1 MTILRRADQEESSP
15 MAGGKSLMMAGA
27 STGAAMATVGDLM
40 IEPGVR
46 SGYHLHP
53 NTEEA
58 IFVVEGE
65 LEFRV
70 GTSRFRASTGDCVL
84 APQGIGHGLENVGD
98 TPARLIT
105 IYPTAEP
112 AREALDDVEYTD
124 GPPGATVYVRSNNE
138 PYEFMA
144 GISRFDM
151 VGDFLGSASLYL
163 SELIFQPGSIAPNHY
178 HPTHEESMFCLEG
191 DLVAVYADENNV
203 ALEAGDCFTCEV
215 GIRHGIYNTS
225 SAPAR
230 LLAIHPVLNPPPRID
245 VE

>member
-27 STGAAMATVGDLM
+27 STGAAMATVGDLT

-124 GPPGATVYVRSNNE
+124 GPPVATVYVRSNNE

-163 SELIFQPGSIAPNHY
+163 SELIFEPGSIAPNHY
-178 HPTHEESMFCLEG
+178 HPGHEESMFCLEG

-203 ALEAGDCFTCEV
+203 ALAAGDCFTCEV

-225 SAPAR
+225 SKPAR

>member
-27 STGAAMATVGDLM
+27 STGAAMATVGDLT

-53 NTEEA
+53 DTEEA

-124 GPPGATVYVRSNNE
+124 GPPVATVYVRSNNE

-163 SELIFQPGSIAPNHY
+163 SELIFEPGSIAPNHY
-178 HPTHEESMFCLEG
+178 HPGHEESMFCLEG

-203 ALEAGDCFTCEV
+203 ALAAGDCFTCEV

-225 SAPAR
+225 SKPAR

>member
-15 MAGGKSLMMAGA
+15 MEGSKSLMMAGA
-27 STGAAMATVGDLM
+27 STGASMATVGDLTVQ
-40 IEPGVR
+40 PGVR
-46 SGYHLHP
+46 SAYHLHP

-65 LEFRV
+65 MEFRV
-70 GTSRFRASTGDCVL
+70 GSSRFRASTGDCVL
-84 APQGIGHGLENVGD
+84 APQSTGHGLENVGD

-105 IYPTAEP
+105 IYPTADP
-112 AREALDDVEYTD
+112 ARETLDDVEYTD
-124 GPPGATVYVRSNNE
+124 GVPGPTVYVRSNNE

-151 VGDFLGSASLYL
+151 VGDFLGATSLYL

-178 HPTHEESMFCLEG
+178 HPTHEESMFCLTG

-203 ALEAGDCFTCEV
+203 ALAAGDCFTCEV

-230 LLAIHPVLNPPPRID
+230 LLAIHPVLHPPPRID

>member
-245 VE
+245 GE

>member
-27 STGAAMATVGDLM
+27 STGAAMATVGDLT

-112 AREALDDVEYTD
+112 DREALDDVEYTD
-124 GPPGATVYVRSNNE
+124 GPPVSTVYVRSNNE

-178 HPTHEESMFCLEG
+178 HPGHEESMFCLEG

-203 ALEAGDCFTCEV
+203 ALAAGDCFTCEI

>member
-15 MAGGKSLMMAGA
+15 MPGGKSLMMAGA
-27 STGAAMATVGDLM
+27 STGAAMATVGDLT

-65 LEFRV
+65 LEFRI

-98 TPARLIT
+98 SPARLIT

-124 GPPGATVYVRSNNE
+124 GPPGSTVYVRSNNE

-178 HPTHEESMFCLEG
+178 HPGHEESMFCLEG